1 MCHHVRRASL
11 RLPHRASTGMLTLAI
26 FTGFHAHNVT
36 ILYRMQTIAVGR
48 RQVKVM
54 NRCNYDTTAF
64 LHQFHELQLILNIK
78 WLVGSSNTNTA
89 VCWASVQAMV
99 KEKRHICFFIVGIGL
114 VNLMMGLALYYGIA
128 TWGSKYFEKI
138 IHAYRIYVYRASA
151 NGGVPIFTLG
161 VRLILKTKW
170 RSCDTVANT
179 YKGSSQRRKSNRPA

>member
-1 MCHHVRRASL
+1 
-11 RLPHRASTGMLTLAI
+11 
-26 FTGFHAHNVT
+26 
-36 ILYRMQTIAVGR
+36 
-48 RQVKVM
+48 
-54 NRCNYDTTAF
+54 
-64 LHQFHELQLILNIK
+64 
-78 WLVGSSNTNTA
+78 
-89 VCWASVQAMV
+89 MV

-161 VRLILKTKW
+161 VRLILKTKR
-170 RSCDTVANT
+170 RSRDTVANT